1 MYTKSGV
8 LSVSRVSVDVGRI
21 HLNETSNYTQTHAV
35 RQIIVHPRFSQH
47 SIINDIALIKLRTNI
62 TMSKYVQPVCLW
74 TMDSNQT
81 LIVGR
86 SGTIVGFGL
95 NERDVVSDQ
104 LKQALVGVQD
114 ALTCIASDR
123 DVFGTHLTTDMFCG
137 MGQNGASACNGDSG
151 GGMFFE
157 VGGKW
162 YVRGLVSFTPLN
174 ANTKPCDPRKNT
186 AYTDVAKYLD
196 WIKQYI
202 DQRVLSFENDVLH
215 VDYEEKLR
223 LFNFE
228 TCGVKSYSTGN
239 NVLSWTLP
247 WLGFVK
253 TPNTIDAR
261 CTITLISDWY
271 AVGPAHCLDNV
282 GSE

>member
-1 MYTKSGV
+1 
-8 LSVSRVSVDVGRI
+8 
-21 HLNETSNYTQTHAV
+21 
-35 RQIIVHPRFSQH
+35 
-47 SIINDIALIKLRTNI
+47 
-62 TMSKYVQPVCLW
+62 
-74 TMDSNQT
+74 
-81 LIVGR
+81 
-86 SGTIVGFGL
+86 
-95 NERDVVSDQ
+95 
-104 LKQALVGVQD
+104 
-114 ALTCIASDR
+114 
-123 DVFGTHLTTDMFCG
+123 MFCG

-282 GSE
+282 GSEAFIVLGSLSEYSKDECFVPNGTTICTHAAQVRGMQRIILHPKFDRRHMLTTSH